1 METQATR
8 VLLVDDHPS
17 ILRVFAFALEREPD
31 MTVVGQARTLQEA
44 RAIIAER
51 PPVDVALLDLELP
64 DGSGLDL
71 IHEFCTASPGCH
83 VVIFSG
89 NVDDR
94 TRAYAVEA
102 GASAVLAKT
111 MDIPD
116 VIGVVRRLRQGEPA
130 ISPAEAMAL
139 VRQATRLR
147 ERERA
152 ARAALANVT
161 PREHEVLRA
170 LAEGLSDKEMAA
182 RLGVSQRT
190 AQSHVANLLG
200 KLGVDSRMQALL
212 LAARLGVVQI
222 R

>member
-1 METQATR
+1 MQGGARMPCTQTVLSGKGMETQAAR

-31 MTVVGQARTLQEA
+31 MTVAGQARTLQEA
-44 RAIIAER
+44 RRIIAEHV
-51 PPVDVALLDLELP
+51 PIDVALLDLELP

-71 IHEFCTASPGCH
+71 IHELCVANPGCH

-170 LAEGLSDKEMAA
+170 LA
-182 RLGVSQRT
+182 
-190 AQSHVANLLG
+190 
-200 KLGVDSRMQALL
+200 
-212 LAARLGVVQI
+212 
-222 R
+222 

>member
-31 MTVVGQARTLQEA
+31 MTVAGQARTLHEA
-44 RAIIAER
+44 RRIIAEHT
-51 PPVDVALLDLELP
+51 PIDVALLDLELP

-71 IHEFCTASPGCH
+71 IHELCAANPGCH

-89 NVDDR
+89 NTDDR
-94 TRAYAVEA
+94 MRAYAVEA
-102 GASAVLAKT
+102 GASAVLDKT

-116 VIGVVRRLRQGEPA
+116 VIGVIRRLRQGEPA
-130 ISPAEAMAL
+130 IPPTEAIAL
-139 VRQATRLR
+139 LREAIRLR

-152 ARAALANVT
+152 ARAALAQVT
-161 PREHEVLRA
+161 PREHEVLQA
-170 LAEGLSDKEMAA
+170 LAEGLSDKELAA

-190 AQSHVANLLG
+190 AQAHVANLLG